1 MKIVDFVN
9 EMKEKATEG
18 LVEVSGD
25 GKSVEK
31 NYQFEVG
38 TADVVTVKGGAIE
51 KAVITHLVLKGIK
64 PPGSDKVSDG
74 MVYQM
79 EVFPENPYC
88 PMGHYST
95 QWTMG
100 ESNYYSMNLDLFPAV
115 KIEEDL
121 DTMRGIMDGI
131 ADKFGRDKDM
141 MREGQDIQ
149 YNMEHWSSPLA
160 TKVGCRLLR
169 LKEEE
174 LDLFTTAYH
183 TFFDAYL
190 DIFRKR
196 SNTPFNKGDV
206 RLNHERNA
214 KWLEYLTFK
223 DRAVKMAKAY
233 NIPAEVLINLGFPP
247 SAVF

>member
-1 MKIVDFVN
+1 MKIVDFVK
-9 EMKEKATEG
+9 EMKEKATKG
-18 LVEVSGD
+18 LVEVSGG

-31 NYQFEVG
+31 SYQFEVG
-38 TADVVTVKGGAIE
+38 TADVITVRGGAIE

-64 PPGSDKVSDG
+64 PPGADKVSDG

-79 EVFPENPYC
+79 EVFPQNPHC

-95 QWTMG
+95 QWTIG

-121 DTMRGIMDGI
+121 DAMRGIMDGV
-131 ADKFGRDKDM
+131 ADKLGRDKDT

-149 YNMEHWSSPLA
+149 YNMEHWSFPLA
-160 TKVGCRLLR
+160 TKVGCRLLQ

-174 LDLFTTAYH
+174 LDLFAAAYH

-196 SNTPFNKGDV
+196 SNTPFSKEEI
-206 RLNHERNA
+206 RLKHERNA
-214 KWLEYLTFK
+214 RWLEYLTFK

>member
-1 MKIVDFVN
+1 MKIVDFVK
-9 EMKEKATEG
+9 EMKEKATKG
-18 LVEVSGD
+18 LVEVSGG

-31 NYQFEVG
+31 SYQFEVG
-38 TADVVTVKGGAIE
+38 TADVITVRGGAIE

-64 PPGSDKVSDG
+64 PPGADKESDG

-79 EVFPENPYC
+79 EVFPQNPHC

-95 QWTMG
+95 QWTIG

-121 DTMRGIMDGI
+121 DTMRGVMDEV
-131 ADKFGRDKDM
+131 ADKLGRDKDT

-149 YNMEHWSSPLA
+149 YNMEHWSFPLA
-160 TKVGCRLLR
+160 TKVGCRLLQ

-174 LDLFTTAYH
+174 LDLFAAAYH

-196 SNTPFNKGDV
+196 SNTPFSKEEI
-206 RLNHERNA
+206 RLKHERNA
-214 KWLEYLTFK
+214 RWLEYLTFK

>member
-1 MKIVDFVN
+1 
-9 EMKEKATEG
+9 
-18 LVEVSGD
+18 
-25 GKSVEK
+25 
-31 NYQFEVG
+31 
-38 TADVVTVKGGAIE
+38 
-51 KAVITHLVLKGIK
+51 
-64 PPGSDKVSDG
+64 
-74 MVYQM
+74 
-79 EVFPENPYC
+79 
-88 PMGHYST
+88 
-95 QWTMG
+95 
-100 ESNYYSMNLDLFPAV
+100 MNLDLFPAV

-121 DTMRGIMDGI
+121 TTMRGIMDGV
-131 ADKFGRDKDM
+131 ADTFGRDKDT

-160 TKVGCRLLR
+160 TKVGCRLLQ

-196 SNTPFNKGDV
+196 STTPFSKEEI
-206 RLNHERNA
+206 RLKHERNA

-223 DRAVKMAKAY
+223 DRAVRMAKAY